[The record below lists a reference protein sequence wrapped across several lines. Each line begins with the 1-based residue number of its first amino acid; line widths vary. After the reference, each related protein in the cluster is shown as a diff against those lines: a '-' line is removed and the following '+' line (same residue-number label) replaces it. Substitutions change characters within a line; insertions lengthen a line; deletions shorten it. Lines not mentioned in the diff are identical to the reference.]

1 MKRFLDRLLARR
13 LYTIVC
19 ADAEARALSE
29 YHSDANALLI
39 YHKRH
44 LRENMSGASVVG
56 RKKVGRRIILVMLVS
71 VAVLAFVVATT
82 FVSDV
87 TVRMVRRVIDNQQYG
102 KSYSVVRLTNQQ
114 EPLSLLRY
122 KQVLDSVGRYA
133 SWPKID
139 NFWDEWS
146 ENSDSDRLPNN
157 SIWWS
162 RPAKNGRKFLVFVHG
177 GATFAG
183 SPHKHNNVHWLQTI
197 GWLSGQTDRLTDIIS
212 VDYRLQPEHTLP
224 ESVEDCAESVG
235 EIGRLIRENGEKIF
249 SVDLVGFSAGGLYAL
264 LIALLLDDA
273 KEDGEWSGIAERRMH
288 LISPLVR
295 LDRLFVN
302 GGIDI
307 SRLLGHFS
315 DTFFPREAYLYDPL
329 FQLACKRTTLARA
342 FHQIYVYDV
351 SRNSLSNHAI
361 NLVRVLRHFGR
372 RSEQE
377 GLFVRLFDERH
388 MLVDA
393 ELSRRIHE
401 YELKIGR
408 KPSKYLAMHDYATS
422 KSSDVPSNVSGNA
435 ASNVPPS
442 TNEFIAYEP
451 NTRYRNTNRANFV
464 HYHFFMYILPCA
476 ASWETMAKILQPEPI
491 V

>member
-1 MKRFLDRLLARR
+1 MSAGLARK
-13 LYTIVC
+13 I
-19 ADAEARALSE
+19 S
-29 YHSDANALLI
+29 
-39 YHKRH
+39 
-44 LRENMSGASVVG
+44 
-56 RKKVGRRIILVMLVS
+56 RRITLVMLVS

-87 TVRMVRRVIDNQQYG
+87 TVRMIRRVIDNQQYG
-102 KSYSVVRLTNQQ
+102 KSYSVVRLANN
-114 EPLSLLRY
+114 PKLSLRRY
-122 KQVLDSVGRYA
+122 KKVLDAVGRYA

-146 ENSDSDRLPNN
+146 QNSDSNKLPNN

-162 RPAKNGRKFLVFVHG
+162 RAASSSGRKFLIFVHG

-197 GWLSGQTDRLTDIIS
+197 GWLGGQTDRFTDIIS
-212 VDYRLQPEHTLP
+212 IDYRLQPEHTLSD
-224 ESVEDCAESVG
+224 SVQDCTDSVG
-235 EIGRLIRENGEKIF
+235 QIGRLIHENNEKIF
-249 SVDLVGFSAGGLYAL
+249 SVDMIGFSAGGLYVL
-264 LIALLLDDA
+264 LVALLLDET
-273 KEDGEWSGIAERRMH
+273 KEDGRWTSIAKRRMH

-315 DTFFPREAYLYDPL
+315 DTFFPGEAYLYDPL
-329 FQLACKRTTLARA
+329 FQIACKRTTLSEA

-372 RSEQE
+372 RGETE
-377 GLFVRLFDERH
+377 GLYVRLFDERH
-388 MLVDA
+388 MLVDT

-408 KPSKYLAMHDYATS
+408 KPSKYLTNETLTKETLTNEKKKETDYE
-422 KSSDVPSNVSGNA
+422 
-435 ASNVPPS
+435 
-442 TNEFIAYEP
+442 NEFIAYEP
-451 NTRYRNTNRANFV
+451 STRYRNTNRANFV

-476 ASWETMAKILQPEPI
+476 ASWETMASILEPRPI
-491 V
+491 T